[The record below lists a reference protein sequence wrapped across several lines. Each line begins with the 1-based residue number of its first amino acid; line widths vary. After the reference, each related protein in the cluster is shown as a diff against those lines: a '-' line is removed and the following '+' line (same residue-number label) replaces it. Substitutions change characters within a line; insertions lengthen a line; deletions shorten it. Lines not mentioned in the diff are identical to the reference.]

1 MKVRKNVNRKDF
13 TIMSELI
20 IVTGATATGKTDL
33 GVALAQHL
41 NTDVI
46 SCDSQLVYTGLDIGT
61 AKPTPEEQQGIPHF
75 GMDLVAPDITFS
87 AAMYEEAVL
96 PLIMERL
103 ERQQPV
109 IMVGGTGFYL
119 RQLFEAR
126 PLVDVPPNPSFRA
139 EMTEWAS
146 TQAGDFPLHER
157 LKTLDALRASQLY
170 PEDDRRVLR
179 ALEII
184 EATGEPVPQE
194 KRPSVV
200 ETALGRE
207 PKTVWLGLTHGDKV
221 HRYQRIEARI
231 DAMLD
236 AGWLDEVQH
245 LADEYGE
252 EAHALQVAHGYPEL
266 LAVLKDELSL
276 EEAKTQI
283 AINVRQYARR
293 QKVWFNRH
301 SHMQWLDIGGENGSL
316 LPLEQKLAWALE
328 RIAL

>member
-1 MKVRKNVNRKDF
+1 
-13 TIMSELI
+13 
-20 IVTGATATGKTDL
+20 
-33 GVALAQHL
+33 
-41 NTDVI
+41 
-46 SCDSQLVYTGLDIGT
+46 
-61 AKPTPEEQQGIPHF
+61 
-75 GMDLVAPDITFS
+75 MDLVAPDITFS
-87 AAMYEEAVL
+87 AAMYENAVL
-96 PLIMERL
+96 PLIVERL

-139 EMTEWAS
+139 EMTAWANNAS

-184 EATGEPVPQE
+184 DATGEPVPQE

-200 ETALGRE
+200 ETALGHE

-231 DAMLD
+231 EAMLD
-236 AGWLDEVQH
+236 AGWLEEVQH

-252 EAHALQVAHGYPEL
+252 TAHALQVAIGYPEL
-266 LAVLKDELSL
+266 LAVLKGTLAL

-316 LPLEQKLAWALE
+316 LPLEDKLAWALE

>member
-33 GVALAQHL
+33 GVALAQQL
-41 NTDVI
+41 ASDVI
-46 SCDSQLVYTGLDIGT
+46 SCDSQLVYKGLDIGT
-61 AKPTPEEQQGIPHF
+61 AKPTTEEQQGIAHW
-75 GMDLVAPDITFS
+75 GMDLITPDVTFS
-87 AAMYEEAVL
+87 AAMYEKAVL
-96 PLIMERL
+96 PLIVDRL
-103 ERQQPV
+103 ERQQSV

-126 PLVDVPPNPSFRA
+126 PLVDVSPNPAFRA
-139 EMTEWAS
+139 EMTAWS
-146 TQAGDFPLHER
+146 KTQTGNFPLHER
-157 LKTLDALRASQLY
+157 LKSLDALRASQLY

-184 EATGEPVPQE
+184 DATGEPVPQE

-231 DAMLD
+231 EAMLD
-236 AGWLDEVQH
+236 AGWLEEVQH

-266 LAVLKDELSL
+266 LAVLKGTLAL

-301 SHMQWLDIGGENGSL
+301 SHMQWLDIGGQNGSL
-316 LPLEQKLAWALE
+316 LPLEDKLAWTLE

>member
-1 MKVRKNVNRKDF
+1 MN
-13 TIMSELI
+13 ELI

-41 NTDVI
+41 HSDVI
-46 SCDSQLVYTGLDIGT
+46 SCDSQLVYQGLDIGT
-61 AKPTPEEQQGIPHF
+61 AKPTIEERQGIPHW
-75 GMDLVAPDITFS
+75 GMDLVTPNATFS
-87 AAMYEEAVL
+87 AAMYEQAVL
-96 PLIMERL
+96 PLILERL
-103 ERQQPV
+103 ERSQPV

-126 PLVDVPPNPSFRA
+126 PLVDVPPNPPFRT
-139 EMTEWAS
+139 EMTAWAS
-146 TQAGDFPLHER
+146 TQTIDFPLHER
-157 LKTLDALRASQLY
+157 LKSLDALRASQLY

-184 EATGEPVPQE
+184 EATGEAVPQE

-207 PKTVWLGLTHGDKV
+207 PKITWLGLTHEDKV

-231 DAMLD
+231 EAMLD
-236 AGWLDEVQH
+236 AGWLREVQH
-245 LADEYGE
+245 LAETYGE
-252 EAHALQVAHGYPEL
+252 KAHALQVAHGYPEL
-266 LAVLKDELSL
+266 LAVSKGDLAL
-276 EEAKTQI
+276 EEAKAKI

-301 SHMQWLDIGGENGSL
+301 NQMQWLDISGDNGSL
-316 LPLEQKLAWALE
+316 LPLEKKLSWALE
-328 RIAL
+328 RMTR